1 MLFLCVIVSQLKE
14 RRPRK
19 TWKSRRWSSKKDE
32 KEIADAL
39 QFAQRNRES
48 WQTEVELLAQWHT
61 RTECH
66 FSDSD
71 KTDVSCGNGDDD
83 DHSGIWQQKSFFTV
97 RTLLAG

>member
-32 KEIADAL
+32 KEIVDAL

-48 WQTEVELLAQWHT
+48 WQTGGVARAVAH

-83 DHSGIWQQKSFFTV
+83 HSGIWQQKSFFTV

>member
-1 MLFLCVIVSQLKE
+1 MIVSQLKE

-32 KEIADAL
+32 KEIDDAL

>member
-1 MLFLCVIVSQLKE
+1 MLLFLCVIVSQLKE

-61 RTECH
+61 GQNVTFLILTRLMYH
-66 FSDSD
+66 VAMVMMMIIQVYGNRR
-71 KTDVSCGNGDDD
+71 VS
-83 DHSGIWQQKSFFTV
+83 SQ
-97 RTLLAG
+97 

>member
-1 MLFLCVIVSQLKE
+1 MIVSQLKE

-19 TWKSRRWSSKKDE
+19 IWKSRRWSSKKDE
-32 KEIADAL
+32 KEIDDAL